1 MGSGPGRDAA
11 PRAGNP
17 ERRTAA
23 RSRFPP
29 LVSQGNRHNAQRR
42 NRCFVSTQHT
52 GPAAP
57 HTTRPRA
64 GSPARHGAPPPQVS
78 GISPL
83 PVDLAA
89 MLDALP
95 VGVALLDTDCTIR
108 LMNRAL
114 ETLTGFTT
122 AEVRGIPCRHALRAS
137 ICLHRCPLRR
147 PLTTASGIT
156 VATASGAH
164 YDMAD
169 DGDLPPVPQAQEGDI
184 LNRHRRRIP
193 VRMSMSP
200 LRDADG
206 RVVGWLHAV
215 EDLTLVR
222 ELEEKTARG
231 EAFGPLV
238 GRSVAMERVFQA
250 LPAMAQN
257 DGPLLV
263 TGETG
268 TGKDTLAEAVH
279 KASSRAREPFVK
291 ASLSSLPEFLAESE
305 LFGHRKGAF
314 PGAEENKPGRFRMAQ
329 GGTLYLTEVGDLP
342 LSIQGRLL
350 AFLDE
355 GVIYPAGATDP
366 VACDVRLVVATNRD
380 PEQLVTEG
388 RLRED
393 LFRRLSAVRLHL
405 PPLRDRGEDIEFL
418 LNHFMGHFAA
428 RMKKTVRGCS
438 GKALRTLL
446 DYPFPGNVRELR
458 NIAEYAVTLC
468 HGETVMPAHLPA
480 YLFQAKAE
488 ARRAERE
495 RRAGRAGTF
504 GQPGAFDASGDP
516 GEIQT
521 SAQAASGEGGEHLA
535 RASVSDLERRLIA
548 DALQRTGNRRGE
560 AAELLGWGRS
570 TLWRKMKQYGMC

>member
-1 MGSGPGRDAA
+1 MGNGPGRARV
-11 PRAGNP
+11 PRTGGFRN
-17 ERRTAA
+17 RTG
-23 RSRFPP
+23 P
-29 LVSQGNRHNAQRR
+29 SQASPVATMPGRPNAQQR
-42 NRCFVSTQHT
+42 NRCFVSTQQT
-52 GPAAP
+52 GTAAP
-57 HTTRPRA
+57 HTSRPRTGA
-64 GSPARHGAPPPQVS
+64 SARRGAQPLPHVEGLS
-78 GISPL
+78 SL

-89 MLDALP
+89 MLDAMP

-147 PLTTASGIT
+147 PLTTASGVT

-164 YDMAD
+164 YDLTD
-169 DGDLPPVPQAQEGDI
+169 DGELPPAPQAQEGDI

-193 VRMSMSP
+193 VRMSMAP

-222 ELEEKTARG
+222 ELEEKTAKG

-250 LPAMAQN
+250 LPAVAQN

-314 PGAEENKPGRFRMAQ
+314 PGADENKPGRFRMAQ
-329 GGTLYLTEVGDLP
+329 GGTLYLTEIGDLP
-342 LSIQGRLL
+342 LSIQGRLM

-355 GVIYPAGATDP
+355 GVIYPVGATEP
-366 VACDVRLVVATNRD
+366 ASCDVRLVVATNRD
-380 PEQLVTEG
+380 PEQLVAEG

-405 PPLRDRGEDIEFL
+405 PPLRERGEDIEFL

-428 RMKKTVRGCS
+428 RLKKTVRGCS

-495 RRAGRAGTF
+495 RRAGRVMSPLAPLADHE
-504 GQPGAFDASGDP
+504 QPAAAADAAEP
-516 GEIQT
+516 
-521 SAQAASGEGGEHLA
+521 LA

-548 DALQRTGNRRGE
+548 DALHRTGNRRGE

>member
-1 MGSGPGRDAA
+1 MGNGPGRDAA
-11 PRAGNP
+11 SRTGET
-17 ERRTAA
+17 ERRFGGMFRIPAH
-23 RSRFPP
+23 P
-29 LVSQGNRHNAQRR
+29 LGNRHNAQQR
-42 NRCFVSTQHT
+42 NRYFVSIQQT

-57 HTTRPRA
+57 HTTRPRTGA
-64 GSPARHGAPPPQVS
+64 GARHGASPLPHVA
-78 GISPL
+78 GLSPL
-83 PVDLAA
+83 PVDLSA

-147 PLTTASGIT
+147 PLTTASGVT

-164 YDMAD
+164 YDLAD
-169 DGDLPPVPQAQEGDI
+169 DGERSPTPQAQEGDI

-193 VRMSMSP
+193 VRMSMAP

-222 ELEEKTARG
+222 ELEEKTAKG

-250 LPAMAQN
+250 LPAVAQN
-257 DGPLLV
+257 DTPLLV

-314 PGAEENKPGRFRMAQ
+314 PGADENKPGRFRMAQ
-329 GGTLYLTEVGDLP
+329 GGTLYLTEIGDLP

-355 GVIYPAGATDP
+355 GVIYPVGATEP
-366 VACDVRLVVATNRD
+366 ASCDVRLVVATNRD
-380 PEQLVTEG
+380 PEQLVAEG

-405 PPLRDRGEDIEFL
+405 PPLRERGEDIEFL

-428 RMKKTVRGCS
+428 RLKKTVRGCS

-446 DYPFPGNVRELR
+446 EYPFPGNVRELR

-495 RRAGRAGTF
+495 RRAGRALSPLSPLADNEQSAAQQGM
-504 GQPGAFDASGDP
+504 PGDAAEP
-516 GEIQT
+516 
-521 SAQAASGEGGEHLA
+521 LA

-548 DALQRTGNRRGE
+548 DALHRTGNRRGE

>member
-1 MGSGPGRDAA
+1 MGNGPGCDAA
-11 PRAGNP
+11 PRTTTPNAGRP
-17 ERRTAA
+17 VSAPSA
-23 RSRFPP
+23 R
-29 LVSQGNRHNAQRR
+29 QNAQRR
-42 NRCFVSTQHT
+42 NRCFVSTQQT
-52 GPAAP
+52 AP
-57 HTTRPRA
+57 HSIRPRA
-64 GSPARHGAPPPQVS
+64 GSPARHGAPPLPHVS

-95 VGVALLDTDCTIR
+95 VGVALLDTDCSIR

-147 PLTTASGIT
+147 PLTTASGVT

-164 YDMAD
+164 YDMTD

-222 ELEEKTARG
+222 ELEEKTAKG

-250 LPAMAQN
+250 LPAVAQN
-257 DGPLLV
+257 DAPLLV

-329 GGTLYLTEVGDLP
+329 GGTLYLTEIGDLP

-355 GVIYPAGATDP
+355 GVIYPVGATDP

-380 PEQLVTEG
+380 PEQLVAEG

-495 RRAGRAGTF
+495 RKAGRASGTF
-504 GQPGAFDASGDP
+504 GQPGSFDASATVGD
-516 GEIQT
+516 
-521 SAQAASGEGGEHLA
+521 AQAAPGDSSEHLA
-535 RASVSDLERRLIA
+535 RTSVSDLERRLIA

>member
-1 MGSGPGRDAA
+1 MGNGPGCDAA
-11 PRAGNP
+11 PRTATPNAGRSVSSP
-17 ERRTAA
+17 RA
-23 RSRFPP
+23 R
-29 LVSQGNRHNAQRR
+29 QNAQRR
-42 NRCFVSTQHT
+42 NRCFVSTQQT
-52 GPAAP
+52 APAAQ
-57 HTTRPRA
+57 HSIRPRA
-64 GSPARHGAPPPQVS
+64 GSPARHGAPPLPHVS

-147 PLTTASGIT
+147 PLTTASGVT

-164 YDMAD
+164 YDMVD
-169 DGDLPPVPQAQEGDI
+169 DGELPPAQEGDI

-222 ELEEKTARG
+222 ELEEKTAKG

-250 LPAMAQN
+250 LPAVAQN

-329 GGTLYLTEVGDLP
+329 GGTLYLTEIGDLP

-355 GVIYPAGATDP
+355 GVIYPVGATDP

-495 RRAGRAGTF
+495 RKAARASGAF
-504 GQPGAFDASGDP
+504 GQPGAFDASGAP
-516 GEIQT
+516 GET
-521 SAQAASGEGGEHLA
+521 QAAAGDGGEHLA

>member
-1 MGSGPGRDAA
+1 MGNGPGCDAA
-11 PRAGNP
+11 PRTSSPDAGRP
-17 ERRTAA
+17 
-23 RSRFPP
+23 
-29 LVSQGNRHNAQRR
+29 VSSPSARHNAQRR
-42 NRCFVSTQHT
+42 NRCFVSTQQT

-57 HTTRPRA
+57 HSIRSRA
-64 GSPARHGAPPPQVS
+64 GSPARHGAPPPHVS

-95 VGVALLDTDCTIR
+95 VGVALLDIDCSIR

-137 ICLHRCPLRR
+137 ICLYRCPLRR
-147 PLTTASGIT
+147 PLTTASGVT

-164 YDMAD
+164 YDMID
-169 DGDLPPVPQAQEGDI
+169 DGELPPAQEGDI

-222 ELEEKTARG
+222 ELEEKTAKG

-250 LPAMAQN
+250 LPAVAQN

-314 PGAEENKPGRFRMAQ
+314 PGAEENKPGRFRLAQ
-329 GGTLYLTEVGDLP
+329 GGTLYLTEIGDLP

-355 GVIYPAGATDP
+355 GVIYPVGATDP

-380 PEQLVTEG
+380 PEQLVAEG

-495 RRAGRAGTF
+495 RRTGRVAGAF
-504 GQPGAFDASGDP
+504 GQPGSPDASDTTGD
-516 GEIQT
+516 
-521 SAQAASGEGGEHLA
+521 AQASPGDGGEHLA
-535 RASVSDLERRLIA
+535 RTSVSDLERRLIA